1 MSDKSVA
8 YVYPYSFQYRAPFN
22 ERVREILAARGIDY
36 DVIYSSDPRLAHP
49 KGDLVS
55 LPWATDVKCSLWKLG
70 PLQLRYQHAFRTGLS
85 RDLVI
90 LQQENSLLVNYAL
103 QLAASMRGCRTAFF
117 GHARNFQAT
126 NPNSASERFKRFW
139 LGKVDW
145 WFAYTQ
151 RSADIVAAAG
161 FPRQKITVFNNA
173 IDTAAMAAEVAS
185 LTTAE
190 QEAKRTE
197 LFGGSKNVGVY
208 VGALYP
214 LKRIGFLLD
223 AAERV
228 REAVPDF
235 HLLVIGG
242 GEDAPLAEA
251 AARKHDWV
259 RYVGPKFG
267 REKTL
272 LTSLGKVLLMP
283 GAAGL
288 AVLDSFVYGAPMV
301 TTDFALHGPEIDY
314 LVDGENGVV
323 VKDANDAAAYAA
335 AVIRVLQEDAFRDRL
350 KAGGA
355 TALGTYSIEHM
366 ATRFADGVVNA
377 LAA

>member
-1 MSDKSVA
+1 MSIKSVA

-22 ERVREILAARGIDY
+22 ERVREILAGQGIDY

-55 LPWATDVKCSLWKLG
+55 LPWATDVKCSLWKFG
-70 PLQLRYQHAFRTGLS
+70 PLQLRYQHAFREGLA

-103 QLAASMRGCRTAFF
+103 QMSARIHGSRTAFF
-117 GHARNFQAT
+117 GHARNFQAA
-126 NPNSASERFKRFW
+126 NPNSAAERFKRFW
-139 LGKVDW
+139 IGKVDW
-145 WFAYTQ
+145 WFAYTR
-151 RSADIVAAAG
+151 RSAEIVAATG
-161 FPRQKITVFNNA
+161 FPRERITVFNNA
-173 IDTAAMAAEVAS
+173 IDTTAMVAEVAS
-185 LTTAE
+185 LTVAE
-190 QEAKRTE
+190 QRAKRAE
-197 LFGGSKNVGVY
+197 LFGGSRNVGVY

-214 LKRIGFLLD
+214 LKRIGFLLA

-228 REAVPDF
+228 REVVPDF

-259 RYVGPKFG
+259 RYVGPRFG
-267 REKTL
+267 RDKTL
-272 LTSLGKVLLMP
+272 LTSLGRALLMP

-288 AVLDSFVYGAPMV
+288 AVLDSFVYGVPMV

-314 LVDGENGVV
+314 LVDGENGIVV
-323 VKDANDAAAYAA
+323 RDPENLDDYAA
-335 AVIRVLQEDAFRDRL
+335 AVIRVMRDDGFRDRL
-350 KAGGA
+350 RAGGRG
-355 TALGTYSIEHM
+355 ALGSYSIEEM
-366 ATRFADGVVNA
+366 ARRFAEGVVNA